1 MKNIP
6 RTTFAVLYF
15 KNHYIWLLYF
25 TQGRSTILNFSVLA
39 ETFYPGFITCYV
51 YAPCIYIMGFCG
63 LLLIFVYAALVNTT
77 HGLIGYGIRRYR
89 GKVRFS

>member
-1 MKNIP
+1 MVIIFYTRN
-6 RTTFAVLYF
+6 VNYF
-15 KNHYIWLLYF
+15 KLY
-25 TQGRSTILNFSVLA
+25 SVLV